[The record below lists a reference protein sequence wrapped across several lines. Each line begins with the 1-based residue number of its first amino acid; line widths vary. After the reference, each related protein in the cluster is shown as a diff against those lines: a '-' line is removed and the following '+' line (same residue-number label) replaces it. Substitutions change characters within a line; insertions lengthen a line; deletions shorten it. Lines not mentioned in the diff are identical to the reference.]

1 MMLATTNYSESKSFP
16 QLSLVAGREGQLT
29 RPGCL
34 HGSLGCGRSYVAVAL
49 MSSRRY
55 VGRPYVSRPYVGR
68 PYVGR
73 PIVLV
78 PIYIYN
84 CWYFSTII

>member
-1 MMLATTNYSESKSFP
+1 M
-16 QLSLVAGREGQLT
+16 AGRKGQLT
-29 RPGCL
+29 RPGCI

-49 MSSRRY
+49 MSGRRY

-68 PYVGR
+68 SYVGR

-78 PIYIYN
+78 PVGPVA
-84 CWYFSTII
+84 WFDDYFNEEGAVQPVV